1 MKSKKCETLWID
13 DELLSNS
20 SINEIY
26 EIAREKY
33 ADKLDIDAVQN
44 LIDFEAKIRTKR
56 YDAVIMD
63 VNITEDF
70 NDENPSPMICKIA
83 KLCSEQIH
91 NYNLRLYAFSG
102 ALNLNSK
109 SKKELSELEE
119 QLGTYFKK
127 NPHTGKSFWDKSVG
141 TDIFDDIL
149 ADYNE
154 RLYAGYDYILDFFSN
169 GWLDKKIK
177 SQYMDPIMKYYTQKD
192 YNSAHGN
199 NMRNIVVPMLER
211 IVAEY
216 EKNPIYVGVLTKKG
230 LDDPGRPSDIIN
242 KLPNLDISSEFMTGP
257 LLHMIKAT
265 NKQSHGPTDDEERLL
280 FFESDFSTFF
290 LVCKW
295 FYKKMRLF
303 YPQQNFYTSQQSE
316 KTLPVNPP
324 SDSRG
329 KENKSI
335 PVRVYT
341 DNSNK
346 MKLEIDVEL
355 PPFLRKDKPEFVH
368 VIRIVP
374 NKNNPKVWSAVIDD
388 SKPYYLEEDIP
399 ASATYSL
406 GDKLIEALKKK

>member
-119 QLGTYFKK
+119 QLETYFKK

-211 IVAEY
+211 IVTEY
-216 EKNPIYVGVLTKKG
+216 EKNPLYVGKLTKRG
-230 LDDPGRPSDIIN
+230 LHDSGRPSDIIN
-242 KLPNLDISSEFMTGP
+242 NLPNIDTSFEFITGS

-265 NKQSHGPTDDEERLL
+265 NKQSHGPTDDEERQL

-303 YPQQNFYTSQQSE
+303 YPQQNCYTSQQSE
-316 KTLPVNPP
+316 KTLPVNTT
-324 SDSRG
+324 SDFRG
-329 KENKSI
+329 KENNSI
-335 PVRVYT
+335 PVRVYK
-341 DNSNK
+341 NENNRY
-346 MKLEIDVEL
+346 KLDIDVEL
-355 PPFLRKDKPEFVH
+355 PSFLRKENPSFVH
-368 VIRIVP
+368 VRSVIP
-374 NKNNPKVWSAVIDD
+374 DKNNPRIWFADIDRN
-388 SKPYYLEEDIP
+388 KPFDIDKDRP
-399 ASATYSL
+399 HTAT
-406 GDKLIEALKKK
+406 